1 MKIILQSIAIGLLAC
16 LSVKAQEFKE
26 SVEPLSKKAI
36 KGHLYDISRD
46 ESGKS
51 FVTYKMKVDKS
62 SEEVAFEEYSFDK
75 DLKFLGSKDTQEK
88 KEMKS
93 DVEATS
99 FVAYVGGTTSFDV
112 LSMKL
117 KLQKLVVQKQWVHEK
132 QGYKTKKVI
141 SRENIKP
148 KNDDGKVYLGYASYE
163 SSRPSEPDLFVLAK
177 AESKDKGQAD
187 KFRVVLF
194 STDLEIKETLLELEG
209 SHSLVFCTQLTSDD
223 VVAVFAPNV
232 TGPDPSKYVY
242 FKFDI
247 RGKILGRTEFKSPAT
262 ALLITSAY
270 EKDGSMYFFGT
281 STKSNEC
288 FNRVFN
294 EYAPIYNPGYTEGGN
309 NKLDFKWQKS
319 LEEKMDN
326 FHILK
331 FSDNKLAFASTT
343 PVADFKSKFRPAV
356 GDKGATP
363 YKGRRFFVESFVV
376 TANEDYL
383 IAGQL
388 MGSVSMGTGNK
399 VDSYEDVVCFHFD
412 KTGAL
417 KAQYGLGKLN
427 NDKKSEI
434 FDMMQNFYLSPDGK
448 SAYWEVMEVKGIKGY
463 EGFLEAYYGVPS
475 FYPLYYPRLGKI
487 DLTNST
493 VGAFKTMGD
502 GKYFLK
508 RNFIRQQD
516 ATENSVTYFGHDDDF
531 KSLWVG
537 KMLMQ

>member
-1 MKIILQSIAIGLLAC
+1 MKSFIQTTLLILGTT
-16 LSVKAQEFKE
+16 LSVQAQEFKE
-26 SVEPLSKKAI
+26 SVEPLSKKAV

-46 ESGKS
+46 ENGISR
-51 FVTYKMKVDKS
+51 VTYKMKVDKGS
-62 SEEVAFEEYSFDK
+62 DEVAYEEYSFDK

-88 KEMKS
+88 KEVKS

-99 FVAYVGGTTSFDV
+99 FVAYVGGTNSFDV

-117 KLQKLVVQKQWVHEK
+117 KLQKLVVQKVWVHEK
-132 QGYKTKKVI
+132 QGYKTKKVL

-163 SSRPSEPDLFVLAK
+163 SSRPSEPDLFVIAK

-187 KFRVVLF
+187 KFRVLLF
-194 STDLEIKETLLELEG
+194 NTDLEIKETLLELNG
-209 SHSLVFCTQLTSDD
+209 SYSLVFCSQLTSDD
-223 VVAVFAPNV
+223 VVAVFAPNA
-232 TGPDPSKYVY
+232 TGADPSQYVY

-247 RGKILGRTEFKSPAT
+247 RGKLLDRVEFKSPAT
-262 ALLITSAY
+262 ALLITSVY

-281 STKSNEC
+281 STKSTEC

-319 LEEKMDN
+319 LEEKMDY
-326 FHILK
+326 FHIMK
-331 FSDNKLAFASTT
+331 FNNNKLVFASAT
-343 PVADFKSKFRPAV
+343 PVADFKSKFHPAA

-363 YKGRRFFVESFVV
+363 YKGRRFLVESFVV

-388 MGSVSMGTGNK
+388 MGSVNMGSSNK

-412 KTGAL
+412 KTGNL

-434 FDMMQNFYLSPDGK
+434 FDMFQNFYLSPDGK
-448 SAYWEVMEVKGIKGY
+448 SAYWEVMEVKGVKGY
-463 EGFLEAYYGVPS
+463 EGFLEAYAGVPT
-475 FYPLYYPRLGKI
+475 FYPLYYPRIGKI

-508 RNFIRQQD
+508 RNFIRQQN

-537 KMLMQ
+537 KLLMQ

>member
-1 MKIILQSIAIGLLAC
+1 MKKILQSIAFSLLTC
-16 LSVKAQEFKE
+16 LSVQAQEFKE
-26 SVEPLSKKAI
+26 SVEVLSKKAV
-36 KGHLYDISRD
+36 KGYLYDISRD
-46 ESGKS
+46 ETGKS
-51 FVTYKMKVDKS
+51 LVTYKMKVDKKGDQV
-62 SEEVAFEEYSFDK
+62 EYEQYSFDK
-75 DLKFLGSKDTQEK
+75 DLKFLGSADTQEK
-88 KEMKS
+88 KEMKP
-93 DVEATS
+93 DTEGMS

-117 KLQKLVVQKQWVHEK
+117 KLQKVVVQKEWVHEK
-132 QGYKTKKVI
+132 QGYKTKKVL
-141 SRENIKP
+141 SRENVKP

-163 SSRPSEPDLFVLAK
+163 SSRASEPDLFVIAK

-187 KFRVVLF
+187 IFRVVLF
-194 STDLEIKETLLELEG
+194 NTDMEIKETILELQG

-223 VVAVFAPNV
+223 VVAVFAPNA

-247 RGKILGRTEFKSPAT
+247 RGKMLGRTEFKSPAT

-281 STKSNEC
+281 STKSTEC

-363 YKGRRFFVESFVV
+363 YKGRRFLVESFVV

-412 KTGAL
+412 KTGTL

-434 FDMMQNFYLSPDGK
+434 FDMRQNFYLSPDGK
-448 SAYWEVMEVKGIKGY
+448 SAYWEVLEVKGVKGY
-463 EGFLEAYYGVPS
+463 EGFLEAYYDLESYYPL
-475 FYPLYYPRLGKI
+475 FYPRIGKI
-487 DLTNST
+487 DLTNASI
-493 VGAFKTMGD
+493 GAFKTMGE

-508 RNFIRQQD
+508 RNFLRQQD

-537 KMLMQ
+537 KVLMP

>member
-1 MKIILQSIAIGLLAC
+1 MKIILHSIAFSLLTC
-16 LSVKAQEFKE
+16 LSVQAQEFKE
-26 SVEPLSKKAI
+26 SVEVLSKKAV
-36 KGHLYDISRD
+36 KGYLYDISRD
-46 ESGKS
+46 ETGKS
-51 FVTYKMKVDKS
+51 LVTYKMKVDKKGDQV
-62 SEEVAFEEYSFDK
+62 EYEQYSFDK
-75 DLKFLGSKDTQEK
+75 DLKFLGSADSQEK
-88 KEMKS
+88 KEMKP
-93 DVEATS
+93 DTEAMS

-117 KLQKLVVQKQWVHEK
+117 KLQKVVVQKEWVHEK
-132 QGYKTKKVI
+132 QGYKTKKVL
-141 SRENIKP
+141 SRENVKP

-163 SSRPSEPDLFVLAK
+163 SSRASEPDLFVIAK

-187 KFRVVLF
+187 IFRVVLF
-194 STDLEIKETLLELEG
+194 NTDMEIKETILELQG

-223 VVAVFAPNV
+223 VVAVFAPNA

-247 RGKILGRTEFKSPAT
+247 RGKMLGRTEFKSPAS

-281 STKSNEC
+281 STKSTEC

-331 FSDNKLAFASTT
+331 FSDNKLAFASIT

-363 YKGRRFFVESFVV
+363 YKGRRFLVQSFVV

-388 MGSVSMGTGNK
+388 MGSVNMGTGNK

-412 KTGAL
+412 KTGSL

-434 FDMMQNFYLSPDGK
+434 FDMRQNFYLSPDGK
-448 SAYWEVMEVKGIKGY
+448 SAYWEVLEVKGIKGY
-463 EGFLEAYYGVPS
+463 EGFLEAYYDAES
-475 FYPLYYPRLGKI
+475 FYPLYYPRIGKI
-487 DLTNST
+487 DLTNAS
-493 VGAFKTMGD
+493 VGAFKTMGE

-508 RNFIRQQD
+508 RNFLRQQD
-516 ATENSVTYFGHDDDF
+516 STENSVTYFGHDDDF

-537 KMLMQ
+537 KVLMP